1 MKERSIEHE
10 LIIKDDYRKTKE
22 NLDQRYFSP
31 LTKES
36 NFRINKFFR
45 IITKDKKISIK
56 NLNIKGRIFEIK
68 NFYEGILRFDF
79 SELCDQNLGAEDYLE
94 IVKISKFIVIEKIPQ
109 FNEVNSNQQQ
119 RFTSS
124 FPFCQ

>member
-79 SELCDQNLGAEDYLE
+79 SEL
-94 IVKISKFIVIEKIPQ
+94 
-109 FNEVNSNQQQ
+109 
-119 RFTSS
+119 
-124 FPFCQ
+124 